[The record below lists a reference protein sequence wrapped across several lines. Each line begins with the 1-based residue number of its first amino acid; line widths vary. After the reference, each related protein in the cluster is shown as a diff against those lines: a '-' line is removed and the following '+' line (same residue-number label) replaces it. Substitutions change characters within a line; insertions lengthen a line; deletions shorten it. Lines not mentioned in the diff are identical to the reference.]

1 MEYSALTLKQKS
13 DYFDLVN
20 SIHLKLKGKPK
31 NDMKRN
37 MKNTWKNDSN
47 IMLIFMKLYE
57 SFDVYEKMEESENYT
72 TNPHV
77 GAINNDDYLK
87 KSVTTRQHLLYI
99 AYLQDQIEDLE
110 KKLSDVESGKGYITN
125 ENHEIAIQE
134 TKDYFRDENSSLKD
148 SMIKYKN
155 EAQFLR
161 DKMDCMEKNNKVIL
175 QEKDKYIKI
184 LLKD

>member
-1 MEYSALTLKQKS
+1 MEYSALTLKQKN

-37 MKNTWKNDSN
+37 MKYTWKNDSN

-57 SFDVYEKMEESENYT
+57 SFDVYEKMGQGDNYNQNDYEIENT
-72 TNPHV
+72 PNFLNKP
-77 GAINNDDYLK
+77 I
-87 KSVTTRQHLLYI
+87 TTRQHLLFI
-99 AYLQDQIEDLE
+99 GSLQDEIEELE

-125 ENHEIAIQE
+125 ENHNIAIQE
-134 TKDYFRDENSSLKD
+134 TKDYFRDENTSLKD

-155 EAQFLR
+155 EVTFLR
-161 DKMDCMEKNNKVIL
+161 DKMECMERNNKVIL
-175 QEKDKYIKI
+175 QEKDKYIEC